1 LWTLLDEGL
10 QRGFRQHPA
19 VARALPRLEAEV
31 AARKTSPG
39 AAARELL
46 ELYAKG

>member
-1 LWTLLDEGL
+1 LLEEGL
-10 QRGFRQHPA
+10 RSGFRAHSE

-46 ELYAKG
+46 EIYRKR